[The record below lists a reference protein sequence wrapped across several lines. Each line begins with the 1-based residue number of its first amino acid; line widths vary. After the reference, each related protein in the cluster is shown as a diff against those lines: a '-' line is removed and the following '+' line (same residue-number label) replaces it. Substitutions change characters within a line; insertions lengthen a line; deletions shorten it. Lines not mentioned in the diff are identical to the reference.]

1 MQRNTALFGLTL
13 LVCSPGLAQDTNSE
27 RVVVPARDSTHPR
40 KVDVSLMGGSITVK
54 SYAGKEVIV
63 ETRAGAGSKEKPG
76 KEKPGKA
83 VPDKAAEGMHRLD
96 FPARGLSV
104 EEENNVVTVRMQHA
118 QHGELV
124 ISVPGDTSLKLRTMN
139 GEIAVEAVKGEL
151 DVNSN
156 NGKIALNNVSGSVL
170 ANTMNGTIK
179 VTMDSVDA
187 NKPLSFSSMNGTIDV
202 TLPADFKA
210 NVKLR
215 TDHGDIYS
223 DFDFKLGPGVIT
235 EKNDTVDGKF
245 KVKMDRTITGTI
257 NGGGTEATFKTYNG
271 TIYLRK
277 KK

>member
-1 MQRNTALFGLTL
+1 MTL
-13 LVCSPGLAQDTNSE
+13 LVCSLGLAQDTDGE
-27 RVVVPARDSTHPR
+27 RVVVPARDTTHPR
-40 KVDVSLMGGSITVK
+40 KLDVSLMGGSITVQ
-54 SYAGKEVIV
+54 SYPGKEVIV
-63 ETRAGAGSKEKPG
+63 ETRAGGSSKVKPG

-83 VPDKAAEGMHRLD
+83 VPDQAAEGMHRLD

-104 EEENNVVTVRMQHA
+104 EEENNLVTVRMQHA
-118 QHGELV
+118 RHGELV
-124 ISVPGDTSLKLRTMN
+124 ISVPPDTSLKLRTMN
-139 GEIAVEAVKGEL
+139 GEIAVEGVKGEL

-187 NKPLSFSSMNGTIDV
+187 NKPLSFSSMNGAIDV

-215 TDHGDIYS
+215 TDHGEIYS
-223 DFDFKLGPGVIT
+223 DFDFKPGGGAIT
-235 EKNDTVDGKF
+235 QPNNTADGKF

-257 NGGGTEATFKTYNG
+257 NGGGAEITFKTYNG

>member
-1 MQRNTALFGLTL
+1 MKRNSALWGMTL
-13 LVCSPGLAQDTNSE
+13 LVCSLGLAQDTGSE
-27 RVVVPARDSTHPR
+27 RVVVPARNTTHAR

-63 ETRAGAGSKEKPG
+63 EARAGAGKVKPDKVKPG
-76 KEKPGKA
+76 KETD
-83 VPDKAAEGMHRLD
+83 DKAAEGMRRLD
-96 FPARGLSV
+96 LPARGLSV
-104 EEENNVVTVRMQHA
+104 EEENNVVTVRMHNAQHA
-118 QHGELV
+118 DLV
-124 ISVPGDTSLKLRTMN
+124 ISVPPDTSLPLRNLN
-139 GEIAVEAVKGEL
+139 GETAVEGVKGEL

-156 NGKIALNNVSGSVL
+156 NGKITLTSVSGSVL
-170 ANTMNGTIK
+170 ANTLNGTIK

-187 NKPLSFSSMNGTIDV
+187 NKPLSFSSLNGTIDV

-215 TDHGDIYS
+215 TDHGEVYS

-235 EKNDTVDGKF
+235 QQNDTADGKF
-245 KVKMDRTITGTI
+245 KVKMERTITGTI